1 MNPSTRRGRATP
13 PSAGLDDPATDPGLA
28 DGGSTDGRPT
38 DRLAELED
46 RLARL
51 ERRVTLR
58 DRSRTMVAKVMP
70 PEASEHFRQAGRH
83 QLLGLRSII
92 DFWIDRVD
100 RSAPAGEASAP
111 ERIDIE

>member
-1 MNPSTRRGRATP
+1 MNPSTRRERSTTP
-13 PSAGLDDPATDPGLA
+13 PSAGLEAPGSDVGLA
-28 DGGSTDGRPT
+28 DGGPT

-58 DRSRTMVAKVMP
+58 DRSRTAMAKVMP

-100 RSAPAGEASAP
+100 RAAPAGDANAS